1 MSEILINFLNEFQ
14 ILTPQEIN
22 VIADNTIVK
31 EFKKGTLLLKEGQ
44 IAKNC
49 YSVLKGC
56 IREYYI
62 VNGDEKTTA
71 FFTEGHAVT
80 SFTSYTSQSPSN
92 HYLIC
97 SEDSTLTVSN
107 QSLEKKM
114 CDRLPRLESII
125 RTEVEKNTGKSQDDF
140 AEFRISSPE
149 QRYLK
154 LIETRPNLINRIPQ
168 HQIASYIGV
177 TPESLSRLRKR
188 MTKNNNS

>member
-1 MSEILINFLNEFQ
+1 MSKILIDFLTGFPM
-14 ILTPQEIN
+14 LTTEEVN
-22 VIADNTIVK
+22 VIAENATVK

-44 IAKNC
+44 IAKSC

-62 VNGDEKTTA
+62 IEGDEKTTA

-80 SFTSYTSQSPSN
+80 SFTSYINQTPSN

-97 SEDSTLTVSN
+97 VEDTTLTVSN
-107 QSLEKKM
+107 QNLEKEM

-125 RTEVEKNTGKSQDDF
+125 RIEVEKNTGKAQDDF

-149 QRYLK
+149 QRYLN
-154 LIETRPNLINRIPQ
+154 LIETRPDLINRIAQ

-188 MTKNNNS
+188 MAKKQ

>member
-1 MSEILINFLNEFQ
+1 MSEVLIDFLNNFQ
-14 ILTPQEIN
+14 ILTPQEIS
-22 VIADNTIVK
+22 VIAENTIVK

-44 IAKNC
+44 TAKNC
-49 YSVLKGC
+49 FSILKGC

-80 SFTSYTSQSPSN
+80 SFTSYTNQTPSN

-97 SEDSTLTVSN
+97 VEDSTLTVSN
-107 QSLEKKM
+107 QSLEKEM

-125 RTEVEKNTGKSQDDF
+125 RIEVEKNTGKAQDNF

-188 MTKNNNS
+188 MAKK